1 MNKKETKSVFKNPK
15 RANELN
21 GSDWTKFSIS
31 VWNDITLSEK
41 EITKGKEFFSV
52 WNDIRKT
59 SEESMLHHPAMFPV
73 MLPDR
78 LIKCFTTS
86 NDMNILD
93 PFMGSG
99 STLLA
104 AFNLGRRGIGFE
116 INEEYI
122 KLAESRM
129 TQDGLFVKNIPPKI
143 YSEDARLIP
152 EKLGSESVHLCIT
165 SPPYWDILS
174 QKRTADKKNIR
185 DYGDNAGDLSRV
197 TNYEDFLEGLI
208 RIFEGVYKVLI
219 PEKYCIVNVMD
230 LRKGNRF
237 FPLHSDLAIKMQK
250 AGFIFDDIIIWDR
263 RQDYN
268 NLRSLGFPYVFRL
281 NKIHEY
287 LLIFQKPKKRTE
299 ETTRKISAPPR
310 DKE

>member
-1 MNKKETKSVFKNPK
+1 MDKKETKSIFKNPK

-21 GSDWTKFSIS
+21 GSDWTKSSIS
-31 VWNDITLSEK
+31 VWNDITLSK
-41 EITKGKEFFSV
+41 EEFTKGVEFFNV

-59 SEESMLHHPAMFPV
+59 PEEMMLHHPAMFPV
-73 MLPDR
+73 MLPER

-86 NDMNILD
+86 KDMNILD

-104 AFNLGRRGIGFE
+104 AFNLGRQGIGFE

-143 YSEDARLIP
+143 YNEDARLIS
-152 EKLGSESVHLCIT
+152 EKLEHESVHLCIT

-174 QKRTADKKNIR
+174 QKRTADKKNIK
-185 DYGDNAGDLSRV
+185 DYGNNAGDLSKIMD
-197 TNYEDFLEGLI
+197 YKDFLEGLI
-208 RIFEGVYKVLI
+208 EIFKGVYEVLA

-230 LRKGNRF
+230 LRKRNRF
-237 FPLHSDLAIKMQK
+237 FPFHSDLAIKMQK
-250 AGFIFDDIIIWDR
+250 VGFIFDDIIIWDR

-268 NLRSLGFPYVFRL
+268 NLRPLGYPYVFRL

-287 LLIFQKPKKRTE
+287 LLIFQKPIKRIE

-310 DKE
+310 GKK